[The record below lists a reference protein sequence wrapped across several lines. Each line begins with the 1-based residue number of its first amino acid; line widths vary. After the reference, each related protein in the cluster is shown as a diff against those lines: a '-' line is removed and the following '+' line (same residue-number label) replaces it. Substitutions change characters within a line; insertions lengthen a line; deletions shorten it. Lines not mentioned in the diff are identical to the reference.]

1 MEQSTEHMKQ
11 EIMILLSWKELPPYN
26 PSGTEKAVYQLGIK
40 EEKQLLS
47 PQKAGLR
54 WAAGS
59 IHER

>member
-26 PSGTEKAVYQLGIK
+26 PYGTEKAVYQLGIK

-54 WAAGS
+54 
-59 IHER
+59 